1 MRVSEL
7 QRGRVSFSIDRPWPI
22 MPPLPPVR
30 RSEPQWGQ
38 GRCGSFL
45 LEHAKKLKLFRRGY
59 NVATGSRH
67 SRVGLDHSRCH
78 GPPKTQTAGRV
89 LCGKRRG
96 TIILS
101 SAAREQAWRIFQQH
115 RNAFIR
121 SRINSSNWGT
131 GPCPLWAF
139 LQLCC
144 RLYLH
149 SPGCSGAHLPSSI
162 QSREECRWCISSARA
177 LARCN
182 ATTYHHALSELPS
195 SSRAQ
200 HRSPACGE
208 LVFATRTGKPQ
219 PATNIHHHV
228 WVPLLVKCGLT
239 NEAGEH
245 RYHFHLLRHA
255 AASLFIA
262 YLKWPPKRIQAVMG
276 HGRITMTFDLYGHL
290 FENVEADREDMKK
303 LEAAVRAA

>member
-1 MRVSEL
+1 
-7 QRGRVSFSIDRPWPI
+7 

-131 GPCPLWAF
+131 GPCPLWEF

-182 ATTYHHALSELPS
+182 ATLY
-195 SSRAQ
+195 Q
-200 HRSPACGE
+200 N
-208 LVFATRTGKPQ
+208 F
-219 PATNIHHHV
+219 
-228 WVPLLVKCGLT
+228 
-239 NEAGEH
+239 
-245 RYHFHLLRHA
+245 LLRHA
-255 AASLFIA
+255 RSIDPPLAASWSLPPAPESPSPRRIFI
-262 YLKWPPKRIQAVMG
+262 
-276 HGRITMTFDLYGHL
+276 ITFGCRCSS
-290 FENVEADREDMKK
+290 N
-303 LEAAVRAA
+303 AA